1 MTDITTADGKAIKD
15 SNPLPI
21 KIVNKDRIDWATEKT
36 LKDLVSKTNTNGQ
49 ILLSAFKK
57 YVERGDGGKKAVQE
71 FEAALNLSTKAA
83 KDAANAS
90 SAEAKAKDGWKKT
103 KEQEAKEE
111 ADATGKNA
119 DAAKRQSAAFR
130 KAMSSYTLGLVG
142 GSASAGNAISSV
154 IGNLGTLALEGTE
167 LAIGFEVLEK
177 TVEMVEHRFV
187 QISKS
192 LLSLDEVGQGFS
204 LGLTQY
210 TDMLYASGLKSEELN
225 KELTQHSA
233 ATAYLGIQRT
243 VELGNAFSKLTK
255 MGSELFMTNEE
266 ARDAQLDYLETL
278 RLTGDMRGKSDSQ
291 LVVST
296 NKYLQELNQVAE
308 VTGMNRRE
316 LEKQINSSYNNAD
329 MQIALAGLPGAVRE
343 NMITKVLPEIAKT
356 FGTQHTQIDNALGGY
371 ISRGLAGVGPEM
383 TMVLNQAGAF
393 DAFRELGDI
402 AKAGGDTTEATRK
415 LAKAIANPEA
425 LARLQA
431 FAGMSGPVGDSAR
444 QLVALTQASR
454 NALEGRNADGTL
466 MSTEQKEAIRVQEKL
481 KIQMNKLSASF
492 DRLLLNLIPIL
503 IPAMDALGSGL
514 GQVAATLHDL
524 SKVIDLAGKGLGW
537 VGEQLGKFGN
547 WISKSVD
554 EWDTKIGSPLKTIG
568 KIFTDFI
575 DYVKNLI
582 GADNIKKVGAIA
594 GRGARDIGVL
604 GGGALL
610 AKGIIGAGGN
620 AIKNIAGLISNPAG
634 EEAAQVAAKGGGKL
648 FGKTLGRFI
657 PGVGAALDI
666 AGAAS
671 QAQKGNWLSAGLYGA
686 GAATGLLAT
695 GLDSTGIGAVAG
707 VPLGLLSGGL
717 GLAGMMTEGKAVAT
731 PGTTTTTGPANTM
744 DVVIKKTLEHYVAV
758 QKANQ
763 RQIELL
769 GQVETAVN
777 ILANVTARGHG
788 DMISQLKKSGNQIY

>member
-1 MTDITTADGKAIKD
+1 MADNLTYNNTPVKD

-36 LKDLVSKTNTNGQ
+36 LKDLVAKTTTNGQ
-49 ILLSAFKK
+49 ILIEAFKK
-57 YVERGDGGKKAVQE
+57 YIVKNNDDGAKKLRE
-71 FEAALNLSTKAA
+71 FEAALNRTTQAA
-83 KDAANAS
+83 KDSVNENQQAS
-90 SAEAKAKDGWKKT
+90 QSRRGRLLAE
-103 KEQEAKEE
+103 EE
-111 ADATGKNA
+111 ANKQQATEAERSG
-119 DAAKRQSAAFR
+119 DAAKRQAAVFR
-130 KAMSSYTLGLVG
+130 NAMSSYTLGLVG
-142 GSASAGNAISSV
+142 GSASAGSAISSV

-167 LAIGFEVLEK
+167 LAIGFSILEK
-177 TVEMVEHRFV
+177 TVEMVEHRFA

-192 LLSLDEVGQGFS
+192 LLALDDVGQGFS

-255 MGSELFMTNEE
+255 FGSELFMTNEE

-278 RLTGDMRGKSDSQ
+278 RLTGDMRGKSDGQ

-329 MQIALAGLPGAVRE
+329 MQIALAGLPGAVRQ
-343 NMITKVLPEIAKT
+343 NMIEKVLPEIAKT

-402 AKAGGDTTEATRK
+402 AKAGGDTTTATKK
-415 LAKAIANPEA
+415 LAQAIANPEA

-466 MSTEQKEAIRVQEKL
+466 QSAEQKEAIRVQEKL
-481 KIQMNKLSASF
+481 KVQMNKLSASF
-492 DRLLLNLIPIL
+492 DRLLLNLIPVL
-503 IPAMDALGSGL
+503 IPAMDVLADMIGVVSESLQDTS
-514 GQVAATLHDL
+514 HFIDDL
-524 SKVIDLAGKGLGW
+524 GKGFKN
-537 VGEQLGKFGN
+537 VGQMLTDFLAN
-547 WISKSVD
+547 
-554 EWDTKIGSPLKTIG
+554 PLKTVSKAFESLFNFFKRTFG
-568 KIFTDFI
+568 I
-575 DYVKNLI
+575 DVNKEDKSKT
-582 GADNIKKVGAIA
+582 GEKTEPGA
-594 GRGARDIGVL
+594 GRIARDIGVV

-610 AKGIIGAGGN
+610 AGWATKGIIGTGAN
-620 AIKNIAGLISNPAG
+620 LIKGLTGLAASPVG
-634 EEAAQVAAKGGGKL
+634 EEAAQVAAKGGGKVL
-648 FGKTLGRFI
+648 GKTLGRFI
-657 PGVGAALDI
+657 PGVGAALDV

-695 GLDSTGIGAVAG
+695 GLDATGVGAVAG

-717 GLAGMMTEGKAVAT
+717 GLAGMMTEGKAVSTPNVPAT
-731 PGTTTTTGPANTM
+731 GSTNTM

-769 GQVETAVN
+769 VQVETAVN

-788 DMISQLKKSGNQIY
+788 DMVSQLKKSGNQIY